1 MSVQESPE
9 LLSCL
14 SGNDAL
20 KLLEVIQSSLTCTS
34 EAELSALFP
43 KIQGLFSFDFAG
55 VLLGN
60 LDGCRGLILAHG
72 LNISFP
78 DEWLSAYTANN
89 YFHQDVLTVETF
101 RTCKPKHWTY
111 ETPGSRDLVP
121 KEIISLNMDI
131 RAREAYSH
139 GSPPTAP
146 GQKGSMFCFAG
157 STMNNDPRS
166 AAILEVVVPH
176 LHLVFN
182 NIFSKAQARPDSPG
196 VVLSSREKE
205 VLLWLKQGKS
215 SWDMS
220 VIFGISER
228 TVNYHVYNIMEK
240 LGAINR
246 PQAVSI
252 ALHLGLI
259 ELG

>member
-9 LLSCL
+9 LLSYL

-20 KLLEVIQSSLTCTS
+20 KLLEVIQSSITCTS
-34 EAELSALFP
+34 EADFSSLFP
-43 KIQGLFSFDFAG
+43 KIQELFSFDFAG

-60 LDGCRGLILAHG
+60 LDDIRGLILAHG

-78 DEWLSAYTANN
+78 GEWLSAYTANN

-101 RTCKPKHWTY
+101 RTCKAKHWTY
-111 ETPGSRDLVP
+111 EIPGVEDLVP
-121 KEIISLNMDI
+121 KEIISLNMDF
-131 RAREAYSH
+131 RAREAYAH
-139 GSPPTAP
+139 GSPPASP
-146 GQKGSMFCFAG
+146 GQNGSMFCFAG
-157 STMNNDPRS
+157 PAMNNDMRTT
-166 AAILEVVVPH
+166 AILEVVVPH

-182 NIFSKAQARPDSPG
+182 NIFSKAQSKTGSPG
-196 VVLSSREKE
+196 IVLSSREKE
-205 VLLWLKQGKS
+205 VLHWLKQGKS

-220 VIFGISER
+220 VILSLSER
-228 TVNYHVYNIMEK
+228 TINYHVYNIMEK

>member
-1 MSVQESPE
+1 MSVQESQD
-9 LLSCL
+9 LISYL
-14 SGNDAL
+14 SGTDAL
-20 KLLEVIQSSLTCTS
+20 KLLEVIQSSITCTS
-34 EAELSALFP
+34 EADFSALFP
-43 KIQGLFSFDFAG
+43 TIQELFSFDFAG

-60 LDGCRGLILAHG
+60 LDDSRGLILAHG

-78 DEWLSAYTANN
+78 NEWLSAYTANN

-101 RTCKPKHWTY
+101 RTCKAKHWTY
-111 ETPGSRDLVP
+111 ETPGAEGLVP
-121 KEIISLNMDI
+121 KEIISLNMDF

-139 GSPPTAP
+139 GSPPAAP

-157 STMNNDPRS
+157 PTMNNDMRT
-166 AAILEVVVPH
+166 AAILELVVPH

-182 NIFSKAQARPDSPG
+182 NLFSKSQAKSDSPD

-205 VLLWLKQGKS
+205 VLHWLKQGKS

-220 VIFGISER
+220 VILRISER